1 MTESSEGAVGLP
13 ATAAH
18 KVQGSL
24 QPPTPSPPGCE
35 FSGLGSPWLPESGGV
50 RDHGPHFTV
59 ELNFNHY
66 KWRAA
71 LSGDREVGE
80 LGKAATSR
88 QGAPWGHGLGDR
100 GPFLSYPG
108 LTPPSLFSYS
118 SRSVTRQ
125 APRLSTPGPCALAK
139 QRSRKLHVS
148 APGRDKAA
156 EAATETETVMV
167 TVTVTVADAGSA
179 LPASGLPSP
188 RAGEK
193 APGRTLTTFSE
204 IFLDAAGLG
213 RVHSWSREILVG
225 SKVYLLFPEPGRR
238 AGLCQAVSHAR
249 VHRALPGGGRRGLYP
264 GRDGGTGGGQVGG
277 QGA

>member
-1 MTESSEGAVGLP
+1 MAGGSFWRQRSRGTWKSGHQSSGCPLGPRPGGQGAVPVKSRPHPTL
-13 ATAAH
+13 A
-18 KVQGSL
+18 L
-24 QPPTPSPPGCE
+24 Q
-35 FSGLGSPWLPESGGV
+35 L
-50 RDHGPHFTV
+50 
-59 ELNFNHY
+59 
-66 KWRAA
+66 
-71 LSGDREVGE
+71 
-80 LGKAATSR
+80 
-88 QGAPWGHGLGDR
+88 
-100 GPFLSYPG
+100 FLSLGHPASAKTLHAG
-108 LTPPSLFSYS
+108 
-118 SRSVTRQ
+118 
-125 APRLSTPGPCALAK
+125 ALCTC

-167 TVTVTVADAGSA
+167 TVTATVADAGSA
-179 LPASGLPSP
+179 LPASGPPSP

-225 SKVYLLFPEPGRR
+225 SKVYLLFPETGRR
-238 AGLCQAVSHAR
+238 AGVCQAVSHAR